1 MKTIQERARNYA
13 LKMPPSIQ
21 GSGGSN
27 DAFNV
32 AAVLAVGFDLAD
44 EDALRIMEEWNQ
56 GCQPLWSERELL
68 GKLAS
73 ARRDCKRPPGYL
85 LGEVPK
91 PNIPEAPAR
100 FHTESLTLE
109 EARTFADARGLPMSA
124 MKAAIA
130 AGFAKVG
137 VHSRYG
143 RHLAI
148 GEGEF
153 RQLRR
158 FNNQPFQWEKRPKAI
173 NFQKG
178 PPQFIGASWVDTHP
192 NILLVEGVVGWLE
205 AAAAIHL
212 AGASDFI
219 PLAAFNCYSTFAKA
233 LPVLGALAGRRVL
246 IVPDA
251 GEKGEDAA
259 KLWRRELE
267 AVGCRVQY
275 IDLPEGV
282 GDLGELLRLPDALQ
296 FLNDELKYI
305 SPTPKP

>member
-1 MKTIQERARNYA
+1 MKTITERARSYA
-13 LKMPPSIQ
+13 LKMPPSIE
-21 GSGGSN
+21 GSVGST

-32 AAVLAVGFDLAD
+32 AAVLAIGFDLAD

-68 GKLAS
+68 QKLAS
-73 ARRDCKRPPGYL
+73 ARRDCKRPQGYL
-85 LGEVPK
+85 LGEVERPA
-91 PNIPEAPAR
+91 IPEPPAR
-100 FHTESLTLE
+100 FHTEPLTLK

-124 MKAAIA
+124 MKAAVA

-137 VHSRYG
+137 VHSKHG

-158 FNNQPFQWEKRPKAI
+158 FNNQPFLWDSRPKAI

-178 PPQFIGASWVDTHP
+178 PPPFIGASWLDTHP
-192 NILLVEGVVGWLE
+192 NVLLVEGVVGWLE
-205 AAAAIHL
+205 AVAAIHL

-219 PLAAFNCYSTFAKA
+219 PLAAFNCHSTFTKA

-251 GEKGEDAA
+251 GEAGTAGALRWAE
-259 KLWRRELE
+259 ELE
-267 AVGCRVQY
+267 DIGCAVELLE
-275 IDLPEGV
+275 LPDGV

-296 FLNDELKYI
+296 FLNDELKT
-305 SPTPKP
+305 TPHTPQA

>member
-1 MKTIQERARNYA
+1 MQ
-13 LKMPPSIQ
+13 PSIQ
-21 GSGGSN
+21 GSGGST

-44 EDALRIMEEWNQ
+44 DDALRILEEWNA
-56 GCQPLWSERELL
+56 GCQPPWSEKELL
-68 GKLAS
+68 QKLAS

-85 LGEVPK
+85 LGDVQKPQISEV
-91 PNIPEAPAR
+91 PAR
-100 FHTESLTLE
+100 FHTEPLTLE
-109 EARTFADARGLPMSA
+109 EARTFAEARGLPMSA

-130 AGFAKVG
+130 AGFAKAG
-137 VHSRYG
+137 VHSKYG

-158 FNNQPFQWEKRPKAI
+158 FNNQPFLWDSRPKAI

-178 PPQFIGASWVDTHP
+178 PPQFIGASWLDTHP
-192 NILLVEGVVGWLE
+192 SVLLVEGVVGWLE
-205 AAAAIHL
+205 AVAAIHL

-219 PLAAFNCYSTFAKA
+219 PLVAFNCHSTFTKA

-251 GEKGEDAA
+251 GEAGTAA
-259 KLWRRELE
+259 ALRWIDELE
-267 AVGCRVQY
+267 AIGCTVEIMQ
-275 IDLPEGV
+275 LPDGV
-282 GDLGELLRLPDALQ
+282 GDLGKLLRLPDALT
-296 FLNDELKYI
+296 FLNDELKTT
-305 SPTPKP
+305 PHTPKP

>member
-1 MKTIQERARNYA
+1 MKTIQERARSYA

-21 GSGGSN
+21 GSGGSA

-44 EDALRIMEEWNQ
+44 EDALPIMEEWNQ

-68 GKLAS
+68 QKLAS

-85 LGEVPK
+85 LGEVQK
-91 PNIPEAPAR
+91 PNIPEVPAR

-109 EARTFADARGLPMSA
+109 EARTFAAARGLPMSA
-124 MKAAIA
+124 MKAAVA
-130 AGFAKVG
+130 AGFAKAG
-137 VHSRYG
+137 VHSKYG

-153 RQLRR
+153 RQLRQ
-158 FNNQPFQWEKRPKAI
+158 FNNQPFQWPSRPKAI

-178 PPQFIGASWVDTHP
+178 PPQFVGASWLDTHP
-192 NILLVEGVVGWLE
+192 NVLLVEGVVGWLE

-251 GEKGEDAA
+251 GEAGTAGALRWAE
-259 KLWRRELE
+259 ELE
-267 AVGCRVQY
+267 AVGCTVKLLE
-275 IDLPEGV
+275 LPDGV

-296 FLNDELKYI
+296 FLNDALKTTP
-305 SPTPKP
+305 PTPKP